1 MKSKLFIFVV
11 AILFVACAKNE
22 NEVSDPFAKTNPEEL
37 YAKTEYNLDMRDF
50 AMAVSKSLSA
60 SPEFRKIIKNEAKL
74 KFDGDY
80 DVVIKRVMN
89 KPVVVP
95 ASLSGSSA
103 SRVKGSDFS
112 VGDLLGEFMPKVSK
126 GNAVDN
132 SMKKVSASSENIIA
146 ELTEKY
152 PNLQVAIPV
161 NIENWDEVNDVPT
174 VTFIPAEADDGVTKA
189 LTGYKADGTL
199 VEIDA
204 INEPE
209 TEPIIVIG
217 ENERIPLDPI
227 DEEVESPTPNNLTAT
242 TIETGVALTWV
253 KSILANLT
261 NTKGYN
267 IYRKSSNTTEY
278 SLVGTVTGINNVSF
292 FDNGVLFGTT
302 YSYYITSY
310 NYFSESEPT
319 NQVIIT
325 TSTLQ
330 SPKNVNAMTGNLP
343 NSIDLQWDG
352 ASIGNSYEIIR
363 RKQGDTDFIT
373 IRIIEGLHN
382 NFYTDSNLEA
392 GKVYDYKVRTI
403 NNNGGFSSWSNTIS
417 IHSSNRTRGEQ
428 LRIKQF
434 KFTDKGQVEPWWR
447 GAAEILVKA
456 VGSVAAEQI
465 NFSYQPAV
473 WEDDIPRNTWF
484 SCEDLP
490 IVISSWDPNSY
501 GAGIK
506 FQWYEQDSG
515 NVINFGLDA
524 NYENKK
530 NGAGWGV
537 GGKFNYTAN
546 DENDFMGEFTVAW
559 WDLKGIIY
567 STNVIDIEFY

>member
-1 MKSKLFIFVV
+1 
-11 AILFVACAKNE
+11 
-22 NEVSDPFAKTNPEEL
+22 
-37 YAKTEYNLDMRDF
+37 
-50 AMAVSKSLSA
+50 
-60 SPEFRKIIKNEAKL
+60 
-74 KFDGDY
+74 
-80 DVVIKRVMN
+80 MN
-89 KPVVVP
+89 KPVIVP

-161 NIENWDEVNDVPT
+161 NIENWDEANDVPT
-174 VTFIPAEADDGVTKA
+174 VTFIPAEADDGVTKV

-227 DEEVESPTPNNLTAT
+227 DEEEESPTPNNLTAT

-302 YSYYITSY
+302 YSSG
-310 NYFSESEPT
+310 
-319 NQVIIT
+319 
-325 TSTLQ
+325 
-330 SPKNVNAMTGNLP
+330 SPPSFKNW
-343 NSIDLQWDG
+343 SR
-352 ASIGNSYEIIR
+352 S
-363 RKQGDTDFIT
+363 
-373 IRIIEGLHN
+373 
-382 NFYTDSNLEA
+382 
-392 GKVYDYKVRTI
+392 
-403 NNNGGFSSWSNTIS
+403 FSSS
-417 IHSSNRTRGEQ
+417 I
-428 LRIKQF
+428 F
-434 KFTDKGQVEPWWR
+434 
-447 GAAEILVKA
+447 A
-456 VGSVAAEQI
+456 
-465 NFSYQPAV
+465 
-473 WEDDIPRNTWF
+473 
-484 SCEDLP
+484 
-490 IVISSWDPNSY
+490 
-501 GAGIK
+501 
-506 FQWYEQDSG
+506 
-515 NVINFGLDA
+515 
-524 NYENKK
+524 
-530 NGAGWGV
+530 
-537 GGKFNYTAN
+537 
-546 DENDFMGEFTVAW
+546 
-559 WDLKGIIY
+559 
-567 STNVIDIEFY
+567 